1 MENSEAK
8 PLDKEAKVLLLKIL
22 KQGYITPEQLKE
34 LTQKIELPLIQ
45 IEVIDKR
52 EQVKDPWLN
61 NQL

>member
-52 EQVKDPWLN
+52 EQVKDSWLN

>member
-1 MENSEAK
+1 MKNSEAK

-52 EQVKDPWLN
+52 EQVKDSWLSN
-61 NQL
+61 

>member
-1 MENSEAK
+1 MNNDTK
-8 PLDKEAKVLLLKIL
+8 PLDKEAKILLLKIL

-52 EQVKDPWLN
+52 EQVKDSWLSN
-61 NQL
+61 